1 MSMIKKWSSLVKISH
16 LVFSLPFAII
26 GFALAYKLYVPSFEG
41 WFIVYIILA
50 VFFARNAAMAFN
62 RIVDAEFDSKNERTK
77 NREIPRN
84 IITKTKACFFVGLN
98 SMLFILVSFFINPL
112 CFKLSFLALLI
123 ILSYSLLKR
132 FTWFCHYFLGLSLA
146 ISPMGAYLSISGK
159 FDFIPILLSLSV
171 LFWVASFD
179 ILYALQDEEFDRE
192 NNLHSIPQAFGRIN
206 ALWISRIGHFIS
218 ATLLFYVGYLIQA
231 GVFYYVG
238 LVIFSM
244 ILFYEQF
251 IVKPN
256 DISRVN
262 LAFATLNGIAGIIF
276 ATFSLL
282 DLFYFYIF

>member
-1 MSMIKKWSSLVKISH
+1 MIKKWSSLVKISH

-26 GFALAYKLYVPSFEG
+26 GFALAFNLYAPAIDW
-41 WFIVYIILA
+41 WFLLYIILA

-62 RIVDAEFDSKNERTK
+62 RIADSEFDVKNDRTK
-77 NREIPRN
+77 NREIPQK
-84 IITKTKACFFVGLN
+84 IISKSKAYFFVGVN
-98 SMLFILVSFFINPL
+98 SMLFILVSFFINAL
-112 CFKLSFLALLI
+112 CFKLSFLALII

-132 FTWFCHYFLGLSLA
+132 FTWLCHYFLGLSLA

-159 FDFIPILLSLSV
+159 FDFVPMILSLSV
-171 LFWVASFD
+171 LFWVSSFD

-192 NNLHSIPQAFGRIN
+192 NNLHSVPQAFGRRK

-218 ATLLFYVGYLIQA
+218 AFLLFYVGYLIQA
-231 GVFYYVG
+231 GVFFYIG
-238 LVIFSM
+238 LGIFSI

-256 DISRVN
+256 DISKVN
-262 LAFATLNGIAGIIF
+262 LAFATLNGFAGIIF

-282 DLFYFYIF
+282 DLFLFYFI

>member
-1 MSMIKKWSSLVKISH
+1 MIKKWSSLVKISH

-26 GFALAYKLYVPSFEG
+26 GFALAFNLYAPAIDW
-41 WFIVYIILA
+41 WFLLYIILA

-62 RIVDAEFDSKNERTK
+62 RIVDSEFDVKNDRTK
-77 NREIPRN
+77 NREIPQK
-84 IITKTKACFFVGLN
+84 IISKSKAYFFVGMN
-98 SMLFILVSFFINPL
+98 SMLFILVSFFINVL
-112 CFKLSFLALLI
+112 CFKLSFLALII

-132 FTWFCHYFLGLSLA
+132 FTWLCHYFLGLSLA

-159 FDFIPILLSLSV
+159 FDFVPMILSLSV
-171 LFWVASFD
+171 LFWVSSFD

-192 NNLHSIPQAFGRIN
+192 NNLHSVPQAFGRRK

-218 ATLLFYVGYLIQA
+218 AFLLFYVGYLIQA
-231 GVFYYVG
+231 GVFFYIG
-238 LVIFSM
+238 LGIFSI

-256 DISRVN
+256 DISKVN
-262 LAFATLNGIAGIIF
+262 LAFATLNGFAGIIF

-282 DLFYFYIF
+282 DLFLFYFI

>member
-1 MSMIKKWSSLVKISH
+1 MIKKWSSLVKISH

-26 GFALAYKLYVPSFEG
+26 GFALAFNLYAPAIDW
-41 WFIVYIILA
+41 WFLLYIILA

-62 RIVDAEFDSKNERTK
+62 RIADSEFDVKNNRTK
-77 NREIPRN
+77 NREIPQK
-84 IITKTKACFFVGLN
+84 IISKSKAYFFVGVN
-98 SMLFILVSFFINPL
+98 SMLFILVSFFINAL
-112 CFKLSFLALLI
+112 CFKLSFLALII

-132 FTWFCHYFLGLSLA
+132 FTWLCHYFLGLSLA

-159 FDFIPILLSLSV
+159 FDFVPMILSLSV
-171 LFWVASFD
+171 LFWVSSFD

-192 NNLHSIPQAFGRIN
+192 NNLHSVPQAFGRRK

-218 ATLLFYVGYLIQA
+218 ALLLFYVGYLIQA
-231 GVFYYVG
+231 GVFFYIG
-238 LVIFSM
+238 LGIFSI

-256 DISRVN
+256 DISKVN
-262 LAFATLNGIAGIIF
+262 LAFATLNGFAGIIF

-282 DLFYFYIF
+282 DLFLFYFI

>member
-1 MSMIKKWSSLVKISH
+1 MIKKWSSLVKISH

-26 GFALAYKLYVPSFEG
+26 GFALAFNLYAPAIDW
-41 WFIVYIILA
+41 WFLIYIILA

-62 RIVDAEFDSKNERTK
+62 RIADSEFDVKNDRTK
-77 NREIPRN
+77 NREIPQK
-84 IITKTKACFFVGLN
+84 IISKSKAYFFVGVN
-98 SMLFILVSFFINPL
+98 SMLFILVSFFINEL
-112 CFKLSFLALLI
+112 CFKLSFLALII

-132 FTWFCHYFLGLSLA
+132 FTWLCHYFLGLSLA

-159 FDFIPILLSLSV
+159 FDFVPMILSLSV
-171 LFWVASFD
+171 LFWVSSFD

-192 NNLHSIPQAFGRIN
+192 NNLHSVPQAFGRRK

-218 ATLLFYVGYLIQA
+218 AFLLFYVGYLIQA
-231 GVFYYVG
+231 GVFFYIG
-238 LVIFSM
+238 LGIFSI

-256 DISRVN
+256 DISKVN
-262 LAFATLNGIAGIIF
+262 LAFATLNGFAGIIF

-282 DLFYFYIF
+282 DLFLFYFI